1 MKILFSFLIGYL
13 LGSFPA
19 AYIITK
25 LKTGQDI
32 REIGTKNMGTGNVFH
47 HVGKVEGLI
56 VLLIDILKG
65 SLAVIIAIYGFK
77 LPYYIGALSGLF
89 AVLGHVFPIFLNF
102 KGGRGA
108 ATTLGV
114 HLTVLFSYLKLDGL
128 YVFIPILIIYLILIL
143 VSKSQVVSLFFLY
156 PVYPILLF
164 VFTKDF
170 KLLIVNIIFTVLVE
184 FFGFPNFKR
193 EFDRV
198 ISMKRS
204 S

>member
-56 VLLIDILKG
+56 VLFIDVLKG

-114 HLTVLFSYLKLDGL
+114 HLTVLFSYLKLDGF

-184 FFGFPNFKR
+184 FFGFLNFKR

>member
-56 VLLIDILKG
+56 VLFIDVLKG

>member
-114 HLTVLFSYLKLDGL
+114 HLTVLFSYLKLDGF